1 VSAPLLEVEDLH
13 KHFPVPQ
20 GLGRAPLVVRAVD
33 GVSFDLRRGETLG
46 LVGESGCGKST
57 LARLV
62 VRLAE
67 PTSGSI
73 RVGGEDA
80 LVLRGAALRRW
91 RRRVQ
96 IVFQDPY
103 GSLNPRLT
111 VGAAIREVLEVH
123 GIARGRAAVER
134 VNALLEQVGLA
145 AVQGRVY
152 PHELSGGQRQRVGIA
167 RALAAE
173 PEILVLDEPV
183 SALDVSVQ
191 AQILNL
197 LRDLQARLGLT
208 LLFISHDLRVVRL
221 LCQRVDVMY
230 LGRVVESGPAVEM
243 FRDPRH
249 PYTWALLRAVP
260 HPVPGARPAATLT
273 GEPPSPIHIPSG
285 CRFHPRCAIRI
296 PGCDVDAPDLVEWVP
311 QHWAACV
318 RAGERGGPPAAPVST
333 PVPAPRLDA

>member
-1 VSAPLLEVEDLH
+1 MNAPLLEVRDLY
-13 KHFPVPQ
+13 KHFAVPQ
-20 GLGRAPLVVRAVD
+20 GFGRAPLVLRAVD
-33 GVSFDLRRGETLG
+33 GVSFDLQRGGTLG

-62 VRLAE
+62 VRLTE

-80 LVLRGAALRRW
+80 LVLRGAALRHW

-111 VGAAIREVLEVH
+111 AGAAIREVLEVH
-123 GIARGRAAVER
+123 GIARGGAAAER
-134 VNALLEQVGLA
+134 TNALLEQVGLSV
-145 AVQGRVY
+145 VQGRAH

-183 SALDVSVQ
+183 SALDVSIQ

-230 LGRVVESGPAVEM
+230 LGRIVESGPALEV
-243 FRDPRH
+243 FKSPRH
-249 PYTWALLRAVP
+249 PYTRALLQAVP
-260 HPVPGARPAATLT
+260 RPVPGARPAAAVT
-273 GEPPSPIHIPSG
+273 GEPPSPIHIPPG
-285 CRFHPRCAIRI
+285 CRFHPRCALRV
-296 PGCDVDAPDLVEWVP
+296 PGCDVAVPELVEWGP
-311 QHWAACV
+311 RHRAACV
-318 RAGERGGPPAAPVST
+318 RAGEGGGPPPPFSAPGSQ
-333 PVPAPRLDA
+333 PRLDA